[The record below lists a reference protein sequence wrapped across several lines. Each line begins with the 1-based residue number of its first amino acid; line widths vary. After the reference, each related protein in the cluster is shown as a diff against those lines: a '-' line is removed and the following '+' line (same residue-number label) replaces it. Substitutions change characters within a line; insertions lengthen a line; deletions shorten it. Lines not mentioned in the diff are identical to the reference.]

1 MQILEV
7 ILYCFELDGKH
18 FKASIGYFGY
28 FCETLMKMYPNKQD
42 RDVKVHHFRNVFES
56 LLNVIMRKTKMTQE
70 QFLDFNNKF
79 EAHPDFDELFKCRE
93 DLGSLIKKIGLC
105 IGHHEMYELQIQKL
119 HSVLSGENADLENL
133 DNIIELENIL
143 FMISFC
149 IQLINSHD
157 EIENFNTCL
166 NIMFKIPSDKYAA
179 LRRSVIDILYI
190 ISEYCKEL
198 DEDMLNGFIEY
209 VVEGFKSQSTFD
221 VSSQCFERMIL
232 KNMNYFAG
240 SLDKF
245 MEYIDSF
252 SKYLTSYSP
261 IWSKCFTAV
270 LSLAIY
276 VLGNSPAEFKAAFE
290 K

>member
-1 MQILEV
+1 MLKYI
-7 ILYCFELDGKH
+7 I
-18 FKASIGYFGY
+18 S
-28 FCETLMKMYPNKQD
+28 N
-42 RDVKVHHFRNVFES
+42 NVFET
-56 LLNVIMRKTKMTQE
+56 LLNVIMRKTKMTNE

-79 EAHPDFDELFKCRE
+79 EAHPDFDELFKNRE

-105 IGHHEMYELQIQKL
+105 IGHHEMYELQIHKL

-133 DNIIELENIL
+133 DNIVELENIL
-143 FMISFC
+143 FMISFS

-166 NIMFKIPSDKYAA
+166 NIMFKIPSDRYAA

-198 DEDMLNGFIEY
+198 DEEMLNGFLEY

-232 KNMNYFAG
+232 KNMNYFAS
-240 SLDKF
+240 SLEKF
-245 MEYIDSF
+245 MDYIDSF

-270 LSLAIY
+270 LSLAVY
-276 VLGNSPAEFKAAFE
+276 VLGNSQAEFKVAFE
-290 K
+290 R